1 MNADRTTS
9 DPLNVTAPQV
19 DRPFL
24 RHISRLL
31 DTLPDILYV
40 LDTKGRLADWN
51 QQLELVSGYTADE
64 LRGKSALELFPPSER
79 SRIQAAVE
87 QKLEGERV
95 MVEGNLLS
103 RKGGAALYQWYG
115 VPIFGAS
122 GEVMGTIGIGRDVTA
137 LRQAESHLKELTR
150 QLSEAQAI
158 AHLGSWEWDLTTNQ
172 LDWSDE
178 LYRIFGLAPRS
189 LRPSMQR
196 FLEFIHP
203 DDRAR
208 IAKAAEEDFQAPLKG
223 LRQLDYRIIRMD
235 GTIRYLQTQGEAIAD
250 ASGAFR
256 RIIGVAQDVTD
267 RKLAEQAIQ
276 DRETKL
282 RAIVDHTADA
292 IFIKDLTGRYVM
304 MNPAGAAL
312 RGGPVESVL
321 GRRDTETFTDESA
334 REIMAHDQLVMTS
347 GEGITVEE
355 CLDFLDGRHRIF
367 SSTKFPY
374 RGPDGSIVGVI
385 GISRDITRQ
394 KELETAFKEQ
404 YDQLKQLDRLK
415 GDFVNA
421 VSHELRTPLTS
432 IIGYAEFLE
441 EGIGGALSSQQNAFV
456 SEIRASAERLDH
468 LVNDLLDYARIEAGT
483 FRLRLAPGD
492 LRAAVEAVL
501 SSLEPQAK
509 RAKLFVAAD
518 LPADPVVVPMDT
530 QRIEQV
536 LTNLVGNAL
545 KFTERGGITV
555 KVERREAQV
564 YCAVSDTGEGI
575 AASDLPRLFNRFS
588 QLEAGTRKGGTGLGL
603 SIAKSIVEA
612 HGGQIGVQSEKG
624 VGTTFW
630 FTIPQREASDDA

>member
-1 MNADRTTS
+1 MNADRTSS
-9 DPLNVTAPQV
+9 DPLSLTATQV

-40 LDTKGRLADWN
+40 LDSEGRLADWN
-51 QQLELVSGYTADE
+51 RQLELVSGYTADE
-64 LRGKSALELFPPSER
+64 LRGKSALELFPQPER
-79 SRIQAAVE
+79 PRIQAAVE
-87 QKLEGERV
+87 KKLEGERV
-95 MVEGNLLS
+95 MVEGHLLG
-103 RKGGAALYQWYG
+103 RKGGAILYQWYG

-150 QLSEAQAI
+150 QFSEAQAI
-158 AHLGSWEWDLTTNQ
+158 VHLGSWEWDLTTNR
-172 LDWSDE
+172 LEWSDE

-189 LRPSMQR
+189 LSPSMQR

-203 DDRAR
+203 DDRER
-208 IAKAAEEDFQAPLKG
+208 VAKAAEEDRASLKG
-223 LRQLDYRIIRMD
+223 LRQLDYRIIRVD
-235 GTIRYLQTQGEAIAD
+235 GTIRHLQTRGEPIPD
-250 ASGAFR
+250 DSGTCR
-256 RIIGVAQDVTD
+256 RIVGVAQDVTE
-267 RKLAEQAIQ
+267 RKLAEEAIQ

-292 IFIKDLTGRYVM
+292 IYIKDLTGRYVM

-312 RGGPVESVL
+312 RGVPVDSVL

-334 REIMAHDQLVMTS
+334 REIMTRDQEVMTS

-355 CLDFLDGRHRIF
+355 SLDFLDGRHRIF

-374 RGPDGSIVGVI
+374 RAPDGSIVGVI

-394 KELETAFKEQ
+394 KELEIALKAQ
-404 YDQLKQLDRLK
+404 YAQLKQLDRLK

-441 EGIGGALSSQQNAFV
+441 EGIGGALSSQQQAFV
-456 SEIRASAERLDH
+456 GEIRASAERLDH

-492 LRAAVEAVL
+492 LRAAVEAVV

-509 RAKLFVAAD
+509 RAKLFVTAE
-518 LPADPVVVPMDT
+518 LPADPVVVRMDT

-536 LTNLVGNAL
+536 LANLVGNAL

-555 KVERREAQV
+555 KVERRDAQA

-612 HGGQIGVQSEKG
+612 HGGEIGVQSEQG
-624 VGTTFW
+624 AGTTFW
-630 FTIPQREASDDA
+630 FTIPWSEASPDA

>member
-1 MNADRTTS
+1 MNAEQTTS
-9 DPLNVTAPQV
+9 DPLSLTATQV

-40 LDTKGRLADWN
+40 LDTDGSLADWN
-51 QQLELVSGYTADE
+51 RQLEVVSGFTSDE
-64 LRGKSALELFPPSER
+64 LRGKSALELFPQSER
-79 SRIQAAVE
+79 PRIQAAIE
-87 QKLEGERV
+87 QKIEGERV
-95 MVEGNLLS
+95 MVEGHLLS
-103 RKGGAALYQWYG
+103 RKGGAILYQWYG

-150 QLSEAQAI
+150 QFSEAQAI
-158 AHLGSWEWDLTTNQ
+158 VHLGSWEWDLTTNR
-172 LDWSDE
+172 LEWSDE

-189 LRPSMQR
+189 LGPSMQR
-196 FLEFIHP
+196 FLEFVHP
-203 DDRAR
+203 DDRER
-208 IAKAAEEDFQAPLKG
+208 VAKAVEEDLQAPQKG
-223 LRQLDYRIIRMD
+223 LRQLEYRIIRVD
-235 GTIRYLQTQGEAIAD
+235 GTIRHLQTRGEPIAD
-250 ASGAFR
+250 DSGACR
-256 RIIGVAQDVTD
+256 RIVGVAQDVTE
-267 RKLAEQAIQ
+267 RKLAEEAIQ

-292 IFIKDLTGRYVM
+292 IYIKDLTGRYVM

-312 RGGPVESVL
+312 RKVPLESIL

-334 REIMAHDQLVMTS
+334 REIMTRDQEVMTS
-347 GEGITVEE
+347 GEGVTVEE
-355 CLDFLDGRHRIF
+355 SLEFLDGRHRIF

-374 RGPDGSIVGVI
+374 RAPDGSIVGVI

-394 KELETAFKEQ
+394 KELETALKEQ
-404 YDQLKQLDRLK
+404 YDQLKQLDRQK

-441 EGIGGALSSQQNAFV
+441 EGIGGTLSAQQNAFV

-483 FRLRLAPGD
+483 FRIRLAPGD
-492 LRAAVEAVL
+492 LRTAVEAVL
-501 SSLEPQAK
+501 SALEPQAK
-509 RAKLFVAAD
+509 RAKLYLSAE
-518 LPADPVVVPMDT
+518 LPADPVVVRMDI

-536 LTNLVGNAL
+536 LSNLVGNAV
-545 KFTERGGITV
+545 KFTARGGITV
-555 KVERREAQV
+555 KVERRGAEV
-564 YCAVSDTGEGI
+564 YCAVIDTGEGI
-575 AASDLPRLFNRFS
+575 AASDLPQLFNRFS
-588 QLEAGTRKGGTGLGL
+588 QLEAGTLKGGTGLGL

-612 HGGQIGVQSEKG
+612 HGGEIGVQSEPG
-624 VGTTFW
+624 TGTTFW
-630 FTIPQREASDDA
+630 FTIPESESSPDA